1 MDDDDVI
8 MSDDDF
14 RRTVLINAP
23 DPEDLEVRMA
33 RIKSWKRDRSARARG
48 ATKSTSLREL
58 AEQHTKPAVDGTVK
72 LIMERQS
79 EEIRTHGVAHLTRAP
94 AKFERT
100 RDAANRVKQWKTP
113 EDAFAA
119 EQKRLRRQK
128 LSQRETVSLSSGGR
142 PSRSFHRTRCI
153 FFCGGGFVIV
163 ILLLFF
169 LFY

>member
-1 MDDDDVI
+1 MDDDVI

-119 EQKRLRRQK
+119 EQKRHQPVDSRGRCQAAATTIAGERGAAAPLRICPTFPMK
-128 LSQRETVSLSSGGR
+128 
-142 PSRSFHRTRCI
+142 I
-153 FFCGGGFVIV
+153 
-163 ILLLFF
+163 
-169 LFY
+169 